1 MFLCMQHSRTVSSM
15 QLLVPGLKGLSSFT
29 TTATAA
35 FWGRTNYD
43 IRMVKTIA
51 LCAGAEPR
59 RGQAGQRVL
68 SVDQPSSAAVSTSVC
83 VSVTHVISIQ
93 HESLHSIRTKD
104 RQIYVKSLY
113 PCLCVCVF
121 VCRRLGVNAGQMWL
135 GESAVCS
142 EGHISSR
149 SEPRGAG

>member
-1 MFLCMQHSRTVSSM
+1 MFLCMQHSRTVSSL
-15 QLLVPGLKGLSSFT
+15 QLLVPGLKGLSSF

-51 LCAGAEPR
+51 LCAGVEPR

-83 VSVTHVISIQ
+83 VSVTHAISIQ
-93 HESLHSIRTKD
+93 HESLHSIRTKN

-113 PCLCVCVF
+113 PCLCACVCVSLSLSMLSASSGTQ
-121 VCRRLGVNAGQMWL
+121 RRRWSRRRAPEK
-135 GESAVCS
+135 ES
-142 EGHISSR
+142 
-149 SEPRGAG
+149 